1 MIKMS
6 SQKKGQLK
14 IAADLYK
21 GMPQVQIMD
30 STGAPV
36 NLEPAVDLKK
46 GEEFNVNL
54 DMTDPLRKRL
64 AAEVNSGKVQISLE
78 ALEVDLQ
85 HNQSFGMVAASTGCI
100 SNPGGP
106 SC

>member
-1 MIKMS
+1 MPRS
-6 SQKKGQLK
+6 VKGQIK

-21 GMPQVQIMD
+21 GMPAAKVSEHFGPD
-30 STGAPV
+30 V
-36 NLEPAVDLKK
+36 KLEPSVELRKD
-46 GEEFNVNL
+46 EHFNVKL
-54 DMTDPLRKRL
+54 EMTEAMAKKMADRVGK
-64 AAEVNSGKVQISLE
+64 GKVSISLE
-78 ALEVDLQ
+78 ALDLELQ